1 MDHYSTASMIDN
13 NDPQGSGQAGA
24 DGGDVPGRQ
33 GTGGPGRG
41 QRFSVPIAAGKA
53 ILQPAQVLRLEA
65 DGSYT
70 RIHCVNGS
78 KLTVCRSMGELHA
91 QLPQARFIRLH
102 HTHVVNVDHV
112 VSLLASDGHRAVLS
126 NGESVP
132 ISRRRWKHVVTMV
145 EAGEE

>member
-1 MDHYSTASMIDN
+1 MIGN

-78 KLTVCRSMGELHA
+78 KLTVCRCIGELHD
-91 QLPQARFIRLH
+91 QLPQTRFIRIH

>member
-1 MDHYSTASMIDN
+1 MIDS
-13 NDPQGSGQAGA
+13 NDPQDPGQTGLN
-24 DGGDVPGRQ
+24 GGDELGRQ
-33 GTGGPGRG
+33 GTGRVGRV
-41 QRFSVPIAAGKA
+41 QRFSVPVAAGKA
-53 ILQPAQVLRLEA
+53 ILHPAQVLRLEA

-102 HTHVVNVDHV
+102 HAHVVNVDHV

-145 EAGEE
+145 ESGEE

>member
-1 MDHYSTASMIDN
+1 MTDT
-13 NDPQGSGQAGA
+13 NDAQGQEQAVP
-24 DGGDVPGRQ
+24 DRGDVPGRQ
-33 GTGGPGRG
+33 GTAVTRGG

-78 KLTVCRSMGELHA
+78 RLTVCRSMGELHA
-91 QLPQARFIRLH
+91 QLPQATFIRTH
-102 HTHVVNVDHV
+102 HTHVINVDHV
-112 VSLLASDGHRAVLS
+112 VSLLADGGHRVVLS

-132 ISRRRWKHVVTMV
+132 ISRGRWKHVETMV
-145 EAGEE
+145 EGR